1 MAGREDQFQKA
12 MNTGHSLAW
21 DQQWDKAAAA
31 YQKALDESPDNPKAL
46 SSLGLALFELQKY
59 DESLQVY
66 QKAVLAGPTDPVPL
80 ENVGQLS
87 ERLGNNL
94 EAVQSYLKAAEL
106 YIRSQDADKALT
118 NWARVTQL
126 EPGHFAA
133 HSYLAMVHE
142 KLGHAQQASA
152 EYLVMASLVQR
163 TGGAEKAIEFVARA
177 IQLDPHSADAHQAQT
192 LLLRGQLLPK
202 PLHPQG
208 ITDKLQLKQEKK
220 KEPPKIADTG
230 LDPVEEAR
238 KHALTRLAE
247 ILFDYTDAAGNLQA
261 HKLGMQA
268 IARGTGEL
276 DPMAGERANIMLYI
290 GQAID
295 AQTNGQD
302 AQAASELEK
311 ALAAGLAD
319 PALIFNL
326 GLLQAKSEQME
337 SAIGHLQGAV
347 KDPNYALG
355 ARLLLAQALR
365 QLGRLPEALKET
377 LEALKLADSLVVA
390 PDQADEIRQLYEPLI
405 EDQAHQTDTAVMDQ
419 ICENVTQ
426 LLLRPNWRTEMLM
439 ARAQLPKTGEG
450 MPPMPLAEIL
460 AQAQSGRVI
469 ETIGRVR
476 LLARAGHLRTAMDE
490 AFESFKYAPT
500 FLPLHSLVGDLL
512 LQEGRTQDAVTKYS
526 VVADAYS
533 VRGEP
538 AQSVNILRRIVQ
550 VSPMDM
556 AVRTR
561 LIDQLSGSGKVN
573 EAVAEYIELA
583 NIYYRLAEL
592 DTARKTYTTALHVA
606 QQDGANPAWSVKL
619 MRRMVDI
626 DMQRLDWRQALRIFE
641 QLRTLEP
648 DDASVRKSLIE
659 LNIHL
664 NQLPQAAA
672 ELDGYLTHLQSSGR
686 SGEVIPFLEEL
697 VKENPKQAIL
707 RSALAEQYR
716 LADRI
721 PAAVTQLDALGNL
734 LLTAGNR
741 EGAIQALET
750 IISLNP
756 PNGPDY
762 QTLLVKIKS
771 EL

>member
-21 DQQWDKAAAA
+21 DQQWDKAVAA

-66 QKAVLAGPTDPVPL
+66 QRAVLAGPTDPVPL

-87 ERLGNNL
+87 ERLGNNQ

-126 EPGHFAA
+126 EPGHFTA

-152 EYLVMASLVQR
+152 EYLVMASLIQR
-163 TGGAEKAIEFVARA
+163 TGGAEKAIEFVTRA

-192 LLLRGQLLPK
+192 QLLKGQLLPK

-208 ITDKLQLKQEKK
+208 ITDKLQLKKDKK

-302 AQAASELEK
+302 AQAAGELEK

-319 PALIFNL
+319 PALVFNL
-326 GLLQAKSEQME
+326 GLLQAKSDQLE
-337 SAIGHLQGAV
+337 SALDHLQGAV

-355 ARLLLAQALR
+355 ARLLLAQSLR

-405 EDQAHQTDTAVMDQ
+405 EDQARQSDTAVMNQ

-460 AQAQSGRVI
+460 AQAQSSKVI

-512 LQEGRTQDAVTKYS
+512 MQEGRTQDAVTKYS
-526 VVADAYS
+526 VVAAAYS

-556 AVRTR
+556 AVRNR
-561 LIDQLSGSGKVN
+561 LIDQLAGSGMVN

-592 DTARKTYTTALHVA
+592 DTARKTYTTALHLA

-648 DDASVRKSLIE
+648 DDASVRKSLVE

-664 NQLPQAAA
+664 NQLPQATA

-686 SGEVIPFLEEL
+686 GGEIIPFLEEL

-716 LADRI
+716 QAGRI